1 MNCKEQALFFFIRER
16 SMHVENESVELTVRD
31 ENGDVKG
38 EVAVRYPSNS
48 FKSKEKP
55 ANQPV
60 KKVAHGTAVLRRKS
74 FKERIT
80 DWLFVNEEDYE
91 DYVYEDIVRPAIL
104 DAIGDISHN
113 AIEAVR
119 DTIDIVL
126 FGSVKGARRRRSGYY
141 RTSYDDD
148 YWDRSRRSCRRERDR
163 DEDDRRFSRRSDDVA
178 AKVESRSE
186 AVDLVQAMQ
195 ERVHDYKVASVLNFY
210 DMADMPTRST
220 DDDYGWDLGHPFE
233 ATITRTRDGYIVEPN
248 KPVYLDR

>member
-1 MNCKEQALFFFIRER
+1 M
-16 SMHVENESVELTVRD
+16 ENETTERAGPDTTM
-31 ENGDVKG
+31 N
-38 EVAVRYPSNS
+38 YPSNS
-48 FKSKEKP
+48 FKSKEKQ
-55 ANQPV
+55 ANTQI
-60 KKVAHGTAVLRRKS
+60 KKVAHGTAVVRRKS
-74 FKERIT
+74 VKERISN
-80 DWLFVNEEDYE
+80 WLFVNEEEYE
-91 DYVYEDIVRPAIL
+91 DFVYEDIIRPAIL
-104 DAIGDISHN
+104 DALGDVSHN
-113 AIEAVR
+113 VIEAIR
-119 DTIDIVL
+119 DTIDTVL
-126 FGSVKGARRRRSGYY
+126 FGSVKGARRHRSGYF

-148 YWDRSRRSCRRERDR
+148 YWDRERRSRRRDR
-163 DEDDRRFSRRSDDVA
+163 DDDRRVSRRSDDVA

>member
-1 MNCKEQALFFFIRER
+1 M
-16 SMHVENESVELTVRD
+16 ENET
-31 ENGDVKG
+31 GDARN
-38 EVAVRYPSNS
+38 EASISYPSNS
-48 FKSKEKP
+48 FKSKEKTVN
-55 ANQPV
+55 APV
-60 KKVAHGTAVLRRKS
+60 KKVAHGTAVVRRKS
-74 FKERIT
+74 LKERIS

-91 DYVYEDIVRPAIL
+91 DYVYEDIIRPAIL
-104 DAIGDISHN
+104 DALGDISHN

-126 FGSVKGARRRRSGYY
+126 FGSIKGARRRRGGYF

-148 YWDRSRRSCRRERDR
+148 YWDRERRNRRRDR
-163 DEDDRRFSRRSDDVA
+163 DDDRRVSRRSDDVA

-195 ERVHDYKVASVLNFY
+195 ERVHDYRVASVLNFY

-233 ATITRTRDGYIVEPN
+233 ATITRMRDGYIVEPN

>member
-1 MNCKEQALFFFIRER
+1 M
-16 SMHVENESVELTVRD
+16 ENET
-31 ENGDVKG
+31 GDARN
-38 EVAVRYPSNS
+38 EASISYPSNS
-48 FKSKEKP
+48 FKSKEKE
-55 ANQPV
+55 ASTQV
-60 KKVAHGTAVLRRKS
+60 KKVAHGTAVVRRKS
-74 FKERIT
+74 FKERIS

-91 DYVYEDIVRPAIL
+91 DFVYEDIVRPAIL
-104 DAIGDISHN
+104 DAISDISHN
-113 AIEAVR
+113 AIEAIR
-119 DTIDIVL
+119 DTIDMVL
-126 FGSVKGARRRRSGYY
+126 FGSVRGARRRRSGYF

-148 YWDRSRRSCRRERDR
+148 DYWDRERRIRRRDR
-163 DEDDRRFSRRSDDVA
+163 DRDDDRRVSRRSDDVA